1 MPESLSLLQ
10 LALIGICVLL
20 TGASKTA
27 MPVAGV
33 VSGTV
38 LAATLNPTA
47 AAGFLV
53 PLLLVGDVIA
63 LARYRQHVQWK
74 LIARLL
80 PGLLVGFA
88 LAALAFWVL
97 QAAVLARVIGALI
110 LASLAMELLRRRTDR
125 RAQQAQGPARL
136 QSAFFGTLAGAGS
149 MAANAGATAM
159 TLYLLSMRVPMLAFM
174 GTSAWFFLFL
184 NLAKVPIVLGLGLVT
199 AESLLMGLAYLP
211 ALFAGAVLGIWVFSK
226 MDQGVFSRVAFVVSA
241 LAGAWLLVHG

>member
-1 MPESLSLLQ
+1 MPEHLSVLQ
-10 LALIGICVLL
+10 VLVIGVCVIL

-38 LAATLNPTA
+38 LAATLSPTV

-53 PLLLVGDVIA
+53 PLLLVGDAIA
-63 LARYRQHVQWK
+63 IARYRQHAQWK

-88 LAALAFWVL
+88 LAALAFGVL
-97 QAAVLARVIGALI
+97 EASVLARVIGVLI
-110 LASLAMELLRRRTDR
+110 LASLALELVRRRSGDQ
-125 RAQQAQGPARL
+125 AQRAQGPARL

-159 TLYLLSMRVPMLAFM
+159 TLYLLAMRVPMLAFM
-174 GTSAWFFLFL
+174 GTSAWFFLLL

-199 AESLLMGLAYLP
+199 TESLLIGLAYVP
-211 ALFAGAVLGIWVFSK
+211 ALFAGAGLGVWVFSK
-226 MDQGVFSRVAFVVSA
+226 MDQGVFSKVAFIVSA
-241 LAGAWLLVHG
+241 LAGAWLVAHG